1 MKRFLCLSAVLA
13 VLGVCSVHAE
23 TDYLALPK
31 ISDIQRGVDNAN
43 QIQELRVRES
53 VTVEDVRWDNGS
65 GLIDTAAL
73 ETGPGAFTTL
83 SASGATT
90 LSGSV
95 TVIGGGVTTRWDN
108 ASSKIDGEAIADD
121 TIDDDSIDFADVTGA
136 DLTLTDSTSVRAS
149 VDMRLGANSVVRG
162 YSSTE
167 LLLDFFPAA
176 TNTQVL
182 TFAGG
187 AYDSVPS
194 IVISYRTTAGST
206 QEVVKAAQIIS
217 ATTTEAVVDCDAG
230 LTCDVVVVGVNAL

>member
-1 MKRFLCLSAVLA
+1 MNMKKFAILAVLA
-13 VLGVCSVHAE
+13 LVAFGAQAE
-23 TDYLALPK
+23 TDYIALPK
-31 ISDIQRGVDNAN
+31 ISDIVRGVDNGN
-43 QIQELRVRES
+43 QIQELRVREK

-73 ETGPGAFTTL
+73 ESGPGAFTTL
-83 SASGATT
+83 DVASNATF
-90 LSGSV
+90 SGSV

-167 LLLDFFPAA
+167 LLADFFPAV
-176 TNTQVL
+176 TNGQVI

-187 AYDSVPS
+187 AYDSVPGV
-194 IVISYRTTAGST
+194 VISYSTTAGST
-206 QEVVKAAQIIS
+206 QVVVTAAQIIS
-217 ATTTEAVVDCDAG
+217 KTVSNAVVACDAD
-230 LTCDVVVVGVNAL
+230 LTCDVLILGVNGI